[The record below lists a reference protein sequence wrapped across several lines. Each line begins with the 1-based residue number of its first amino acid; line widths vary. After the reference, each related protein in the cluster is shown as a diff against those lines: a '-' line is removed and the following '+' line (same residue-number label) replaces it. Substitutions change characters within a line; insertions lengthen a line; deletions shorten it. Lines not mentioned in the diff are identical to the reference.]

1 MTLKNRISLYISL
14 LFTVVFALSTLIIGI
29 LFSNFRQEEFKGRLR
44 EKALSSIILLTQVR
58 EMDKHLLRVVDQN
71 SINQLYNEKTLIFDP
86 NYHLIYSSVDD
97 AVVRYDIND
106 FRYIKEHGSLYRKQ
120 DELEIYGFFYDSDNN
135 DYYALIAA
143 EDKQGNRKL
152 RYLGLV
158 LLVTFASCTL
168 VVWVITFRLSSR
180 LLNPLENFLKRIAN
194 IYENSLDHRLELSER
209 KHNDEIYQLAR
220 EFNLMMER
228 IESSYKNQKDFNAY
242 ASHELRTPL
251 ARLSA
256 KIENKKNEAGL
267 PAADL
272 QFLNELDQELH
283 QLSDLIH
290 SLLLLTRTDGTAIQW
305 PDRERLDEIIFTAF
319 EKTQKLYP
327 DFRMEFELDPRLVSD
342 GMPELAANH
351 ELLGIVC
358 RNLLRN
364 ACLYSDDRRVRIH
377 IYSEPGCLLAAF
389 SNTGAPLGAMEK
401 EHIFEPFI
409 RGQNAAGHS
418 GLGLGL
424 RISQRI
430 MQAHRGSISYE
441 TGSTGEHIFILRFQ
455 I

>member
-44 EKALSSIILLTQVR
+44 EKALSSIILLTKVR

-106 FRYIKEHGSLYRKQ
+106 FHYIKEHGSLYRKQ
-120 DELEIYGFFYDSDNN
+120 GELEIYGFFYDSDNN

-158 LLVTFASCTL
+158 LLVTFACCTL
-168 VVWVITFRLSSR
+168 LVWVITFRLSSR

-194 IYENSLDHRLELSER
+194 IHENSLDHRLEISER
-209 KHNDEIYQLAR
+209 KHNDEIYQLAS

-256 KIENKKNEAGL
+256 KIENKKNETGL
-267 PAADL
+267 PATDL

-319 EKTQKLYP
+319 EKIQKLYP

-342 GMPELAANH
+342 DMPELAANQ

-364 ACLYSDDRRVRIH
+364 ACLYSDNKRVRIR
-377 IYSEPGCLLAAF
+377 IYSEPGSLLAAF
-389 SNTGAPLGAMEK
+389 SNTGAPLGIVEK
-401 EHIFEPFI
+401 EHIFEPFV
-409 RGQNAAGHS
+409 RGRNAAGHS

-430 MQAHRGSISYE
+430 MQAHRGSISYG
-441 TGSTGEHIFILRFQ
+441 TGSAGEHIFILRFQ